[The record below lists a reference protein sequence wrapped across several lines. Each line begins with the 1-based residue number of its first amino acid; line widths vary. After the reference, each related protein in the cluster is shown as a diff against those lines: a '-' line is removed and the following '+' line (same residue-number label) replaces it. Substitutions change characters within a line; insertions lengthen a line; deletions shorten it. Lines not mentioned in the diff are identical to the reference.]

1 MVVEVQHNMK
11 HITDNRGFTL
21 LLAALIAS
29 IALALGSS
37 IYNIVQK
44 QFVLS
49 SLGRDSQFAFY
60 AADMASEC
68 ALYWD
73 IKHPGTW
80 ASTSPPTSVT
90 CEGQVASTTFAY
102 AAPTSTF
109 TFQYQPS
116 GGSQTNCAQVTVSK
130 VWVASTQSIRTI
142 IHADG
147 FNTTCAT
154 IGTSQESLQRS
165 VELNY

>member
-1 MVVEVQHNMK
+1 MK
-11 HITDNRGFTL
+11 KITDNRGFTL
-21 LLAALIAS
+21 LLAALVAS
-29 IALALGSS
+29 IALSLGAS

-44 QFVLS
+44 QLILS

-60 AADMASEC
+60 AADMATEC

-73 IKHPGTW
+73 VRTDKSGGHTLW
-80 ASTSPPTSVT
+80 ASTTPPTAVM
-90 CEGQVASTTFAY
+90 CEGQNASTTLVY

-116 GGSQTNCAQVTVSK
+116 GSSVGNCAQVNVYK
-130 VWVASTQSIRTI
+130 VWVPSTQSIRTI

-147 FNTTCAT
+147 FNTTCAAVNT
-154 IGTSQESLQRS
+154 NPQVLQRS